1 MNFKTIGIT
10 LAVLLTIMDAWA
22 AFQLGPPIWQV
33 WAADPIKRVCILLL
47 AGTASAT
54 LCHAWSQILAIR
66 KMTATQ
72 TASLGPSASE
82 ASDV

>member
-1 MNFKTIGIT
+1 MNLRTIGIP

-22 AFQLGPPIWQV
+22 TFQLGPPIWEV
-33 WAADPIKRVCILLL
+33 WAADPFKRICILLL

-54 LCHAWSQILAIR
+54 LCHAWFQILAIR
-66 KMTATQ
+66 KSTATHK
-72 TASLGPSASE
+72 ASLGLPASE